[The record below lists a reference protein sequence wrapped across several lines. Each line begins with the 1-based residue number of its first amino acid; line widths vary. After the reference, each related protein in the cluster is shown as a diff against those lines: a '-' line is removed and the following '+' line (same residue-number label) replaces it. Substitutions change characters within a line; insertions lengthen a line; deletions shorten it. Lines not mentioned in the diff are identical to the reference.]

1 MENIIGVKMGELMR
15 EKGITASALSEK
27 LEEFGVKLSVREL
40 ESIENRTRRVSDIEL
55 LAISKALGESVDL
68 LTSCVKA

>member
-15 EKGITASALSEK
+15 EKGITASALSAK
-27 LEEFGVKLSVREL
+27 LEEFGVKLSEREL
-40 ESIENRTRRVSDIEL
+40 ESIENRTRHVSDIEL
-55 LAISKALGESVDL
+55 FAISKALVESVDL

>member
-15 EKGITASALSEK
+15 EKGITASALSAK
-27 LEEFGVKLSVREL
+27 LEEFGVKLSEREL
-40 ESIENRTRRVSDIEL
+40 ESIENRTRHVSDIEL
-55 LAISKALGESVDL
+55 FAISKALDESVEL

>member
-15 EKGITASALSEK
+15 EKGITASALSAK
-27 LEEFGVKLSVREL
+27 LEEFGVKLSEREL

-55 LAISKALGESVDL
+55 FAISKALGESVDL
-68 LTSCVKA
+68 LTNCVKA